1 MRHQLGLTHHGLFST
16 LNTAYDGIIQ
26 SMTNTAEDHVNVAEV
41 LTSQVID
48 VLKALG
54 RKNEETKKKVRCPDV
69 RE

>member
-1 MRHQLGLTHHGLFST
+1 
-16 LNTAYDGIIQ
+16 
-26 SMTNTAEDHVNVAEV
+26 MTNTAEDHVNVAEV